1 MTICCPNFKLPYTLL
16 LLILLLPGLSA
27 FAQKKE
33 VTITGNINNLV
44 QGENLA
50 DVYSFKYSDLAM
62 DRDVIIPITKDA
74 RGNFKAVFL
83 INGYQ
88 EIALCQAAKL
98 PKEINYE
105 LGVTQFKFYI
115 SPGQHL
121 NIDFYMSADYS
132 DRKITFSKDGA
143 LFNNQ
148 MLTYYNSLQR
158 SGVDDSLRNQS
169 DALIK
174 KGIPYL
180 KKYLSQ
186 QLALALEFNNK
197 YFGPDD
203 KTGKNP
209 KDKAIGKGKFNTV
222 EGNMVKKQAE
232 LNLRY
237 YAANAIM
244 RAMVVNKVNDPQ
256 LMDYL
261 KELKVNLDEPSAY
274 GTDVY
279 KDFLHHYFMVVG
291 KAVNEKAPSVTILN
305 KDIATFIIQNHAEL
319 EDEDKALAKKIL
331 DTINKPTGDE
341 INTFINH
348 VANRYANEY
357 ISNMPHNLPEF
368 DYALTLKDPFLKDL
382 YATRALYQQINGNI
396 GFVKPNLSAYLKN
409 VRSGF
414 IKDDFLSYYQQEIDK
429 INNSKLPA
437 KAVLYGPKQLAAN
450 DPFKS
455 VITKYKG
462 KVIYVDVWATWCMPC
477 LAEMGNSQKL
487 RQNLAGKDVVFVYLC
502 ISSPDEKTW
511 RSLIGTKNI
520 EGENYFLNYNQS
532 QAILKSFK
540 IKGIPYYLI
549 VNKDGTIAKANA
561 GRPADDETIDGI
573 NTMLGK

>member
-1 MTICCPNFKLPYTLL
+1 MTTCCLKFKLPFTFLF
-16 LLILLLPGLSA
+16 LILLLPGLNA
-27 FAQKKE
+27 LAQKKE

-44 QGENLA
+44 QSPSLI
-50 DVYSFKYSDLAM
+50 DVYSFKYADLAT
-62 DRDVIIPITKDA
+62 DKDVIIPITKDA
-74 RGNFKAVFL
+74 QGNFKVVFAV
-83 INGYQ
+83 NGYQ
-88 EIALCQAAKL
+88 EVSLCQAAKL
-98 PKEINYE
+98 PKGINLE
-105 LGVTQFKFYI
+105 LGVTQFDFYV

-121 NIDFYMSADYS
+121 NFDFYMSADYS

-148 MLTYYNSLQR
+148 MLAYYNSLQS

-169 DALIK
+169 DELIK

-186 QLALALEFNNK
+186 QLALSLEFNNK

-203 KTGKNP
+203 KTGKNA

-237 YAANAIM
+237 YAANSIM

-261 KELKVNLDEPSAY
+261 KELKVKLDEPAAY

-291 KAVNEKAPSVTILN
+291 RSVNEKAPAVTILN

-319 EDEDKALAKKIL
+319 EDDDKALAKKIL
-331 DTINKPTGDE
+331 DTVNKPTEDD
-341 INTFINH
+341 INKFLQ
-348 VANRYANEY
+348 VATRYANEY
-357 ISNMPHNLPEF
+357 ISSMPHNLPEF
-368 DYALTLKDPFLKDL
+368 DYALTLKDPFLRDL
-382 YATRALYQQINGNI
+382 FATRALYQQINGNI
-396 GFVKPNLSAYLKN
+396 GFIKPNLSAYLKN

-437 KAVLYGPKQLAAN
+437 KAVLYSPKQVVTN

-477 LAEMGNSQKL
+477 LGEMENSQKL
-487 RQNLAGKDVVFVYLC
+487 REKLAGKDVIFVYLC

-520 EGENYFLNYNQS
+520 EGENYFLNYKQS
-532 QAILKSFK
+532 QALSKNFK
-540 IKGIPYYLI
+540 IAGIPYYLL

-573 NTMLGK
+573 NSMLGK